1 MKLETKIAYL
11 ILCLAL
17 PLTTACKKTPI
28 PAEDPQPAEIGFTA
42 ASQAVEMK
50 SGTKATT
57 PLSQFHQDFGVWG
70 IARQAINSDYILW
83 DDNDLTQVNK
93 QQGSDIYVPI
103 SPAYWFTGY
112 VYDFIAVAPYTNSG
126 ISSTS
131 VHSATNT
138 LTFAY
143 DLASKYA
150 LKGNTGTEATDHYQF
165 DLMAAA
171 DHTNEIAQNKP
182 STQNLIFWH
191 LFAKISINVRF
202 VDAAGTA
209 VNTGSVSQIRLKNVD
224 TDGTYAIA
232 YDGEEA
238 TNLSVTFTNGAN
250 SNATLTFEGSTGCV
264 HIVPQTVT
272 GFEMYIDFTLNNVEY
287 KDFKLNL
294 NAAGNPAYYDYNQSY
309 NWNITIGPKE
319 DISFKVT
326 VDPWT
331 SSVISDGDSDSN
343 NDIEII

>member
-1 MKLETKIAYL
+1 MKLEMKTVTL
-11 ILCLAL
+11 LLLCAAL
-17 PLTTACKKTPI
+17 LMGSCTKKTI
-28 PAEDPQPAEIGFTA
+28 TPAEDPQPAEVGFTA
-42 ASQAVEMK
+42 TSQDVEVK
-50 SGTKATT
+50 SATKATT
-57 PLSQFHQDFGVWG
+57 PLAQHHPDFGVWG
-70 IARQAINSDYILW
+70 LAVHDFNSDYILW
-83 DDNDLTQVNK
+83 DDNDLTQVTK
-93 QQGSDIYVPI
+93 PTGSDVYVPV
-103 SPAYWFTGY
+103 SPAYWFVGY

-131 VHSATNT
+131 VNSKT

-143 DLASKYA
+143 NLAQKYA
-150 LKGNTGTEATDHYQF
+150 LKGTAGLAAKDHYQF

-171 DHTNEIAQNKP
+171 DHTDEVTKNKP

-191 LFAKISINVRF
+191 LFAKITINVRF
-202 VDAAGTA
+202 VDASGAAVTTGT
-209 VNTGSVSQIRLKNVD
+209 VSQIRLKNVD

-232 YDGEEA
+232 YDDNQ
-238 TNLSVTFTNGAN
+238 TTDLSVAFTNGTN
-250 SNATLTFEGSTGCV
+250 SNATLTFDGSPGCV

-294 NAAGNPAYYDYNQSY
+294 NAAGNPTYYDYNQNY

-331 SSVISDGDSDSN
+331 SSVIADGDDDDN

>member
-1 MKLETKIAYL
+1 MKVETSIKT
-11 ILCLAL
+11 ILMCAAFTLCSC
-17 PLTTACKKTPI
+17 TKKPI
-28 PAEDPQPAEIGFTA
+28 TPAEDPQPAEIGFTA
-42 ASQAVEMK
+42 ASQAAMVK
-50 SGTKATT
+50 SDTQATT
-57 PLSQFHQDFGVWG
+57 SLSQFHQDFGVWG

-131 VHSATNT
+131 VRSATNT

-143 DLASKYA
+143 DLESKYA

-171 DHTNEIAQNKP
+171 AHTNEIAQNKP

-191 LFAKISINVRF
+191 LFAKITINVRF
-202 VDAAGTA
+202 VDASGAAVTTGT
-209 VNTGSVSQIRLKNVD
+209 VSQIRLKNVD

-232 YDGEEA
+232 YDDNQ
-238 TNLSVTFTNGAN
+238 TTDLSVAFTNGTN
-250 SNATLTFEGSTGCV
+250 SNATLTFDGSPGCV

-309 NWNITIGPKE
+309 NWNISIGPKE
-319 DISFKVT
+319 DISFKVEVT
-326 VDPWT
+326 PW
-331 SSVISDGDSDSN
+331 VIEQVGE
-343 NDIEII
+343 EIPII

>member
-1 MKLETKIAYL
+1 MKVETSIKT
-11 ILCLAL
+11 ILMCAAL
-17 PLTTACKKTPI
+17 TLCSCTKKPI
-28 PAEDPQPAEIGFTA
+28 TPAEDSQPAPIGFTA
-42 ASQAVEMK
+42 ASQAAMVK
-50 SGTKATT
+50 SDTRATT

-131 VHSATNT
+131 VDSATNT
-138 LTFAY
+138 LTIAY

-171 DHTNEIAQNKP
+171 AHTNEIAQNKP

-202 VDAAGTA
+202 VDAAGNA
-209 VNTGSVSQIRLKNVD
+209 VNTGSVSQIRLKNVG

-309 NWNITIGPKE
+309 NWNISIGPKE
-319 DISFKVT
+319 DISFKVEVT
-326 VDPWT
+326 PW
-331 SSVISDGDSDSN
+331 VIEQVGE
-343 NDIEII
+343 EIPII

>member
-1 MKLETKIAYL
+1 MKVETSIKT
-11 ILCLAL
+11 ILMCAALAL
-17 PLTTACKKTPI
+17 SACSKKTI
-28 PAEDPQPAEIGFTA
+28 TPAEDPQPAEVGFTA

-171 DHTNEIAQNKP
+171 AHTNEIAQNKP

-309 NWNITIGPKE
+309 NWNISIGPKAVIDFAVTIADWDE
-319 DISFKVT
+319 DIV
-326 VDPWT
+326 
-331 SSVISDGDSDSN
+331 GDDN
-343 NDIEII
+343 GITII

>member
-1 MKLETKIAYL
+1 MRLETKIACL
-11 ILCLAL
+11 MLCIAL
-17 PLTTACKKTPI
+17 PLITACKKTPI
-28 PAEDPQPAEIGFTA
+28 PAEDPQPAEVGFIA
-42 ASQAVEMK
+42 MSQFVEMK

-57 PLSQFHQDFGVWG
+57 PLSQFHEDFGVWG

-103 SPAYWFTGY
+103 TPAYWFTGY

-126 ISSTS
+126 ISSTN

-143 DLASKYA
+143 DLAPKYA
-150 LKGNTGTEATDHYQF
+150 LKGTAETEATDHYQF

-171 DHTNEIAQNKP
+171 AHTNEIAQNKP
-182 STQNLIFWH
+182 STQNLVFWH
-191 LFAKISINVRF
+191 LFAKITINVRF

-264 HIVPQTVT
+264 HIIPQYIT

-294 NAAGNPAYYDYNQSY
+294 NSAGNQTYYGYNQSY
-309 NWNITIGPKE
+309 NWNISIGPKE
-319 DISFKVT
+319 DISFKVD
-326 VDPWT
+326 VAPW
-331 SSVISDGDSDSN
+331 VADQVG
-343 NDIEII
+343 EELPII

>member
-1 MKLETKIAYL
+1 MKVETSIKT
-11 ILCLAL
+11 ILMCAAL
-17 PLTTACKKTPI
+17 TLCSCTKKPI
-28 PAEDPQPAEIGFTA
+28 TPAEDPQPAQIGFTA
-42 ASQAVEMK
+42 ASQAALVK
-50 SGTKATT
+50 SDTQATT

-131 VHSATNT
+131 VDSATNT

-171 DHTNEIAQNKP
+171 AHTNEIAQNKP

-191 LFAKISINVRF
+191 LFAKITINVRF
-202 VDAAGTA
+202 VDASGAAVTTGT
-209 VNTGSVSQIRLKNVD
+209 VSQIRLKNVD

-232 YDGEEA
+232 YDDNQ
-238 TNLSVTFTNGAN
+238 TTDLSVAFTNGTN
-250 SNATLTFEGSTGCV
+250 SNATLTFDGSPGCV

-309 NWNITIGPKE
+309 NWNISIGPKE
-319 DISFKVT
+319 DISFKVEVT
-326 VDPWT
+326 PW
-331 SSVISDGDSDSN
+331 VIEQVGE
-343 NDIEII
+343 EIPII